1 MGQSGKAENFE
12 SASELRR
19 VHLEDSMMG
28 ETVWAWL
35 GFNLF
40 VLALLALDL
49 GVLHRKEREI
59 KVGEALW
66 LSLFYI
72 VLALLFA
79 GGLFWIRGEQ
89 AGVEFLTGYLIEKSL
104 SVDNIFV
111 IVLIFTYFA
120 VPAQY
125 QHRVLFWG
133 ILGALVMRGILI
145 FAGVQLI
152 DKFAWMATVFGAF
165 LIVTGVKMLL
175 VADAK
180 PDINNNVVLKLLRRR
195 LRVTESYEG
204 KRFFVRRN
212 GALFATPLFLVL
224 MMVEFTD
231 LVFAVDSIPAIIA
244 VSRDPFIIY
253 TANVFAILGLR
264 ALYFA
269 LARIVPRFIYL
280 KYALSLIL
288 VVVGGKMIAN
298 YFYGEKFIPTE
309 LALLITAVLIG
320 GSIALSLLRTRGAM
334 PAEPAALPTGWVPG
348 SPAQSTTERSKGKPQ

>member
-1 MGQSGKAENFE
+1 MN
-12 SASELRR
+12 
-19 VHLEDSMMG
+19 
-28 ETVWAWL
+28 TTIWAWV

-40 VLALLALDL
+40 VVALLALDL

-59 KVGEALW
+59 SVGEALW
-66 LSLFYI
+66 LSLLYI
-72 VLALLFA
+72 VLALLFGA
-79 GGLFWIRGEQ
+79 GIFWTSGKQ
-89 AGVEFLTGYLIEKSL
+89 AGVEFLTGYFIEKSL

-111 IVLIFTYFA
+111 IVLTFNYFA

-152 DKFAWMATVFGAF
+152 DNFTWMALVFGAF
-165 LIVTGVKMLL
+165 LIATGVKMLV

-180 PDINNNVVLKLLRRR
+180 PDIDNNVVLRFLRQR

-204 KRFFVRRN
+204 KRFFVRRD
-212 GALFATPLFLVL
+212 GVLYVTPLFLVL
-224 MMVEFTD
+224 MLVEFTD

-244 VSRDPFIIY
+244 ISKDPFIIY

-269 LARIVPRFIYL
+269 LAAIVPRFIYL
-280 KYALSLIL
+280 KYALSLVLI
-288 VVVGGKMIAN
+288 VVGGKMIAN

-309 LALLITAVLIG
+309 WALAITAVLIG
-320 GSIALSLLRTRGAM
+320 GSIAMSLLRTRGTG
-334 PAEPAALPTGWVPG
+334 PAEPVALPRGWIPG
-348 SPAQSTTERSKGKPQ
+348 SPRKTDARSDKV

>member
-1 MGQSGKAENFE
+1 MN
-12 SASELRR
+12 
-19 VHLEDSMMG
+19 
-28 ETVWAWL
+28 TTIWAWV
-35 GFNLF
+35 GFNLL
-40 VLALLALDL
+40 VVVLLALDL

-66 LSLFYI
+66 LSLLYI
-72 VLALLFA
+72 VLALLFGA
-79 GGLFWIRGEQ
+79 GIFWASGKQ
-89 AGVEFLTGYLIEKSL
+89 AGVEFMTGYFIEKSL

-111 IVLIFTYFA
+111 IVLTFNYFA

-152 DKFAWMATVFGAF
+152 DNFTWMALIFGAF
-165 LIVTGVKMLL
+165 LIITGVKMLV

-180 PDINNNVVLKLLRRR
+180 PDVDNNVVLRFLRRR

-204 KRFFVRRN
+204 KRFFVRRD
-212 GALFATPLFLVL
+212 GLLYATPLFLVL
-224 MMVEFTD
+224 ILVEFTD

-244 VSRDPFIIY
+244 ISKDPFIIY

-269 LARIVPRFIYL
+269 LAAIVPRFIYL
-280 KYALSLIL
+280 KYALSLLLI
-288 VVVGGKMIAN
+288 VVGGKMIAN

-309 LALLITAVLIG
+309 WALAVTAVLIG
-320 GSIALSLLRTRGAM
+320 GSIVLSLLRTRGAGH
-334 PAEPAALPTGWVPG
+334 AEQATLPRGWIPG
-348 SPAQSTTERSKGKPQ
+348 SPGKADSRSDN

>member
-1 MGQSGKAENFE
+1 MSIW
-12 SASELRR
+12 
-19 VHLEDSMMG
+19 V
-28 ETVWAWL
+28 WL

-40 VLALLALDL
+40 VLALLAFDL

-59 KVGEALW
+59 KVAEAVW

-89 AGVEFLTGYLIEKSL
+89 AGIEFLTGYLIEKSL

-133 ILGALVMRGILI
+133 ILGALVMRGLLI

-152 DKFAWMATVFGAF
+152 DNFAWMALVFGTF

-180 PDINNNVVLKLLRRR
+180 PDIDNNVVLKLLRRR

-204 KRFFVRRN
+204 KQFFVRR
-212 GALFATPLFLVL
+212 GGMLYATPLFLVL

-244 VSRDPFIIY
+244 VSQDPFIIY

-269 LARIVPRFIYL
+269 LANIVPRFVYL

-288 VVVGGKMIAN
+288 IVVGGKMIAN
-298 YFYGEKFIPTE
+298 YFYGGKFIPTE

-320 GSIALSLLRTRGAM
+320 GSIALSLLRKG
-334 PAEPAALPTGWVPG
+334 AEPAAVPTGWVPG
-348 SPAQSTTERSKGKPQ
+348 SPARSKHRSTKGDAR

>member
-1 MGQSGKAENFE
+1 MN
-12 SASELRR
+12 
-19 VHLEDSMMG
+19 
-28 ETVWAWL
+28 TTIWAWV

-40 VLALLALDL
+40 VVALLALDL

-59 KVGEALW
+59 PVGEALW
-66 LSLFYI
+66 LSLLYI
-72 VLALLFA
+72 VLALLFGA
-79 GGLFWIRGEQ
+79 GIFWTSGKQ
-89 AGVEFLTGYLIEKSL
+89 AGVEFLTGYFIEKSL

-111 IVLIFTYFA
+111 IVLTFNYFA

-145 FAGVQLI
+145 FAGVQVI
-152 DKFAWMATVFGAF
+152 DNFTWMALVFGAF
-165 LIVTGVKMLL
+165 LIATGVKMLV

-180 PDINNNVVLKLLRRR
+180 PDIDNNVVLRFLRQR

-204 KRFFVRRN
+204 KRFFMRRD
-212 GALFATPLFLVL
+212 GVLHVTPLFLVL
-224 MMVEFTD
+224 MLVEFTD

-244 VSRDPFIIY
+244 ISNDPFIIY

-269 LARIVPRFIYL
+269 LAAIVPRFIYL
-280 KYALSLIL
+280 KYALSLVLI
-288 VVVGGKMIAN
+288 VVGGKMIAN

-309 LALLITAVLIG
+309 WALAITAVLIG
-320 GSIALSLLRTRGAM
+320 GSIALSLLRTRGAS
-334 PAEPAALPTGWVPG
+334 PAERATSPRGWIPG
-348 SPAQSTTERSKGKPQ
+348 SPRKTDARSDKV

>member
-1 MGQSGKAENFE
+1 MI
-12 SASELRR
+12 
-19 VHLEDSMMG
+19 G
-28 ETVWAWL
+28 EAVWAWL

-40 VLALLALDL
+40 VLVLLALDL

-59 KVGEALW
+59 EIGEALW
-66 LSLFYI
+66 LSLLYI

-120 VPAQY
+120 VPAEY

-152 DKFAWMATVFGAF
+152 DRFAWMAVVFGAF
-165 LIVTGVKMLL
+165 LIATGAKMLL
-175 VADAK
+175 VADAR
-180 PDINNNVVLKLLRRR
+180 PDIDNNVVLKLLRRR
-195 LRVTESYEG
+195 LRVTDSYEG
-204 KRFFVRRN
+204 NSFFVRRN

-269 LARIVPRFIYL
+269 LAGIVPRFIYL

-288 VVVGGKMIAN
+288 IVVGGKMIAN
-298 YFYGEKFIPTE
+298 YFYGEKFVPTE

-348 SPAQSTTERSKGKPQ
+348 SPAQPATERSKGKPQ

>member
-1 MGQSGKAENFE
+1 MN
-12 SASELRR
+12 
-19 VHLEDSMMG
+19 
-28 ETVWAWL
+28 TTIWAWV

-40 VLALLALDL
+40 VVALLALDL

-59 KVGEALW
+59 SVGEALW
-66 LSLFYI
+66 LSLLYI
-72 VLALLFA
+72 VLALLFGA
-79 GGLFWIRGEQ
+79 GVFWTSGKQ
-89 AGVEFLTGYLIEKSL
+89 AGVEFLTGYFIEKSL

-111 IVLIFTYFA
+111 IVLTFNYFA

-152 DKFAWMATVFGAF
+152 DNFTWMALVFGAF
-165 LIVTGVKMLL
+165 LIATGVKMLV

-180 PDINNNVVLKLLRRR
+180 PDIDNNVVLRFLRQR

-204 KRFFVRRN
+204 KRFFVRRD
-212 GALFATPLFLVL
+212 GVLYVTPLFLVL
-224 MMVEFTD
+224 MLVEFTD

-244 VSRDPFIIY
+244 ISKDPFIIY

-269 LARIVPRFIYL
+269 LAAIVPRFIYL
-280 KYALSLIL
+280 KYALSLVLI
-288 VVVGGKMIAN
+288 VVGGKMIAN

-309 LALLITAVLIG
+309 WALAITAVLIG
-320 GSIALSLLRTRGAM
+320 GSIAMSLLRTRGTG
-334 PAEPAALPTGWVPG
+334 PAEPVALPRGWIPG
-348 SPAQSTTERSKGKPQ
+348 SPRKTDARSDKV

>member
-1 MGQSGKAENFE
+1 MN
-12 SASELRR
+12 
-19 VHLEDSMMG
+19 
-28 ETVWAWL
+28 TTIWAWV

-40 VLALLALDL
+40 VVALLALDL

-59 KVGEALW
+59 SVGEALW
-66 LSLFYI
+66 LSLLYI
-72 VLALLFA
+72 VLALLFGA
-79 GGLFWIRGEQ
+79 GIFWTSGKQ
-89 AGVEFLTGYLIEKSL
+89 AGVEFLTGYFIEKSL

-111 IVLIFTYFA
+111 IVLTFNYFA

-152 DKFAWMATVFGAF
+152 DNFTWMALVFGAF
-165 LIVTGVKMLL
+165 LIATGVKMLV

-180 PDINNNVVLKLLRRR
+180 PDIDNNVVLRFLRQR

-204 KRFFVRRN
+204 KRFFVRRDRV
-212 GALFATPLFLVL
+212 LYVTPLFLVL
-224 MMVEFTD
+224 MLVEFTD

-244 VSRDPFIIY
+244 ISKDPFIIY

-269 LARIVPRFIYL
+269 LAAIVPRFIYL
-280 KYALSLIL
+280 KYALSLVLI
-288 VVVGGKMIAN
+288 VVGGKMIAN

-309 LALLITAVLIG
+309 WALAITAVLIG
-320 GSIALSLLRTRGAM
+320 GSIAMSLLRTRGTG
-334 PAEPAALPTGWVPG
+334 PAEPVALPRGWIPG
-348 SPAQSTTERSKGKPQ
+348 SPRKTDARSDKV

>member
-1 MGQSGKAENFE
+1 MTE
-12 SASELRR
+12 
-19 VHLEDSMMG
+19 V
-28 ETVWAWL
+28 TIWAWL
-35 GFNLF
+35 GFNLI

-72 VLALLFA
+72 ISALLFA
-79 GGLFWIRGEQ
+79 GGLFWIRGAQ

-111 IVLIFTYFA
+111 IVLIFSYFA
-120 VPAQY
+120 VPVQY

-152 DKFAWMATVFGAF
+152 ENFAWMALVFGAF

-180 PDINNNVVLKLLRRR
+180 PDIDNNVVLKFLRGR

-204 KRFFVRRN
+204 KRFFVRR
-212 GALFATPLFLVL
+212 GGMLYATPLFLVL

-244 VSRDPFIIY
+244 ISQDPFIIY

-269 LARIVPRFIYL
+269 LAGVVPRFGYL

-288 VVVGGKMIAN
+288 VVVGGKMITN
-298 YFYGEKFIPTE
+298 YFYGGKFIPTE
-309 LALLITAVLIG
+309 LALLITAILIG
-320 GSIALSLLRTRGAM
+320 GSIALSLLRK
-334 PAEPAALPTGWVPG
+334 PAEPVALPTGWVPG
-348 SPAQSTTERSKGKPQ
+348 SPAERTAEGNGER

>member
-1 MGQSGKAENFE
+1 
-12 SASELRR
+12 
-19 VHLEDSMMG
+19 MG

>member
-1 MGQSGKAENFE
+1 
-12 SASELRR
+12 
-19 VHLEDSMMG
+19 MMG

-59 KVGEALW
+59 KIGEALW

-152 DKFAWMATVFGAF
+152 DKFAWMAIVFGAF

-348 SPAQSTTERSKGKPQ
+348 SPAQPATERSKGKPK

>member
-1 MGQSGKAENFE
+1 MTE
-12 SASELRR
+12 
-19 VHLEDSMMG
+19 V
-28 ETVWAWL
+28 TIWAWF
-35 GFNLF
+35 GFNAF
-40 VLALLALDL
+40 VLVLLAIDL
-49 GVLHRKEREI
+49 GIVHRKEREI

-79 GGLFWIRGEQ
+79 GGLFWTRGGQ

-145 FAGVQLI
+145 FVGVKLI
-152 DKFAWMATVFGAF
+152 DNFAWVALIFGAF

-180 PDINNNVVLKLLRRR
+180 PNIDKNVVLNFLRRR
-195 LRVTESYEG
+195 LRVTERYEG
-204 KRFFVRRN
+204 KRFFVRR
-212 GALFATPLFLVL
+212 GGLLYATPLLLVL

-244 VSRDPFIIY
+244 ISQDTFIIY

-269 LARIVPRFIYL
+269 LAGIVPRFFYL

-288 VVVGGKMIAN
+288 VVVGTKMIIN
-298 YFYGEKFIPTE
+298 YFYGGKFIPTE
-309 LALLITAVLIG
+309 MALLITAALIG
-320 GSIALSLLRTRGAM
+320 GSIALSLMRK
-334 PAEPAALPTGWVPG
+334 PAEPTALPTGWVPG
-348 SPAQSTTERSKGKPQ
+348 SPAGQPTDGKGER